1 MLGLARLVIAV
12 CAVAFAPSLAAAE
25 KRAALVI
32 GNAAYANAPPLAN
45 PRNDATDL
53 AKTLETL
60 GFKVLLGLD
69 LGKRSFDQKVR
80 AFADL
85 LEEADTG
92 LLFYAGH
99 GLQVAGQNYLVPVDA
114 KLAKERDLDFDTV
127 RLNFLLRQMELGRE
141 DKTNIVILDACR
153 DNPLTRNL
161 ARSMGT
167 RSARLGKGLAEVKT
181 GVGTFIAYS
190 TQPGNVAL
198 DGTGRNSP
206 FASALVKHMKRPGQ
220 PLTSVMVGV
229 RKDVLAAT
237 SGRQVPWDHSALI
250 GNFFFVPPRNTTKKP
265 APPNILP
272 DVSAIEERIRKI
284 EENIARTTAAAE
296 DPTRK
301 LRIMQLE
308 ERVRQIDEA
317 NKEDQRLIFDV
328 QRERAQDPDQSKRA
342 KYTRRIGEIML
353 KMTRRSQQKS
363 ALKSELSKLRADKP
377 GKDETKSSQNP
388 EPGTP

>member
-1 MLGLARLVIAV
+1 MLGLARLVIAM

-53 AKTLETL
+53 ANTLESL

-99 GLQVAGQNYLVPVDA
+99 GLQVAGQNFLVPVDA

-206 FASALVKHMKRPGQ
+206 FASALVKHMKTPGQ

-250 GNFFFVPPRNTTKKP
+250 GNFFFVPPRNTPKKP
-265 APPNILP
+265 APPNTLP

-308 ERVRQIDEA
+308 ERIRQIDEA
-317 NKEDQRLIFDV
+317 NKEDQKLIFDV
-328 QRERAQDPDQSKRA
+328 QRERAQDTDQSKRA
-342 KYTRRIGEIML
+342 KYTRRIGAIML
-353 KMTRRSQQKS
+353 TMTRRSQQKS
-363 ALKSELSKLRADKP
+363 ALNAELSKLRSDKP
-377 GKDETKSSQNP
+377 GKDETKSGQNP
-388 EPGTP
+388 KPGTP